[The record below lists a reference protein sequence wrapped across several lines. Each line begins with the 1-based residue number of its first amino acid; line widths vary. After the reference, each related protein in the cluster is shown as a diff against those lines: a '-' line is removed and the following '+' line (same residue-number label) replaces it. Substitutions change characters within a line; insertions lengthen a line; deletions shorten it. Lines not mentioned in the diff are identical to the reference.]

1 MWFLKHSSSP
11 AIGVCQRSSRW
22 MGMVMEALVVHDN
35 EEASVPSSDMEL
47 TLDLVPVRMVFTEAV
62 RPSLYLDIE
71 ILRLHSLFN
80 GQVPLGTIGTIDH
93 HRCVAQDPRPSGSRD
108 RGWRKPTKSLARYRS
123 STVGSRDRG
132 GRKPTK
138 SSARYRSSTVGS
150 RDRGWRKPTKSSA
163 RYRSSTVGSR
173 DRGWRKPTKS
183 SARYRSSTLGSRG
196 QRGEEANQVVSQVQ
210 VLHSGLSGQRVEE
223 ANQVVSQVQVLHSG
237 LSGTEGGGSQPSRQ
251 PGTGP
256 PLWALGDRGGR
267 KPTKS
272 SARYRSSTVGS
283 RDRGWRKPT
292 KSSARYRSSTVGSRD
307 RGWRKPTKS
316 SARYRSSTVGSR
328 GQRVE
333 EANQVVS
340 QVQVLHCGLSGQRV
354 EEANQVV
361 SQVQVL
367 HCGLSGTEG
376 GGSQPSRQPG
386 TGPPLWAL
394 GDRGWRRPTKTS
406 ARYRSSTVDS
416 RGQRGGGKP
425 TKSSARYRSSSDC
438 TWSPIETCQQEVVT
452 HRDLSTG
459 SGHL

>member
-210 VLHSGLSGQRVEE
+210 VLHC
-223 ANQVVSQVQVLHSG
+223 G

-256 PLWALGDRGGR
+256 PLWALGTEGG
-267 KPTKS
+267 
-272 SARYRSSTVGS
+272 GS
-283 RDRGWRKPT
+283 QP
-292 KSSARYRSSTVGSRD
+292 SRQPGTGPPLWALGD

-333 EANQVVS
+333 EANQD
-340 QVQVLHCGLSGQRV
+340 
-354 EEANQVV
+354 V

-367 HCGLSGTEG
+367 HCGLSGTE
-376 GGSQPSRQPG
+376 
-386 TGPPLWAL
+386 
-394 GDRGWRRPTKTS
+394 
-406 ARYRSSTVDS
+406 
-416 RGQRGGGKP
+416 GGGKP